1 MPHSGAGQQCPA
13 GRLGAHLMRGRAQGR
28 GASGMPTRRSV
39 MTFATPGTQYAFTLG
54 GFRLSPDRGPW
65 LKAGIPA
72 KIIVGSLK
80 KIRRCLVG
88 KSMHLREPD
97 HGLPLGIDQAGA
109 IRVGSLCQRRL
120 RTRLSPIF
128 KLYSLLTAPSREHPL
143 NFIEHIERKW
153 PMLCRRNVETSA
165 LEICAPE
172 IDLKRL

>member
-1 MPHSGAGQQCPA
+1 
-13 GRLGAHLMRGRAQGR
+13 
-28 GASGMPTRRSV
+28 

-88 KSMHLREPD
+88 KSMHLRETD
-97 HGLPLGIDQAGA
+97 HGLPLAVDQAGA
-109 IRVGSLCQRRL
+109 IRIDSLCQRRL
-120 RTRLSPIF
+120 RTRLSPMF
-128 KLYSLLTAPSREHPL
+128 KLYSLLTTPSREHPII
-143 NFIEHIERKW
+143 FIRHIERKR
-153 PMLCRRNVETSA
+153 PSLCRRIVETSA
-165 LEICAPE
+165 LAICGHE